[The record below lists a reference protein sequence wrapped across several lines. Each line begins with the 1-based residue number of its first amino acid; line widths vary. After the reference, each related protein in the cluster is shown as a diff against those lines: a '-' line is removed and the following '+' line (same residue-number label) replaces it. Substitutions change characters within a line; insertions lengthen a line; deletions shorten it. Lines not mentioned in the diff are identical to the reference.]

1 MSLEILKKVKSHD
14 KFEEIDALLITKHE
28 SIIYLLG
35 FRIES
40 DTTILIPSPKARDLP
55 QKSKI
60 FISALEY
67 DQAKERIESQPKFGE
82 EFELIRL
89 PQGQENY
96 IEKKIKGLNLSNLG
110 FEDTYVNVKKY
121 KTWKEKYKEIEFI
134 GASEILDNSRILKTK
149 QEIERMKKA
158 ADLGIIGFRGIYESI
173 KEGKTEKEL
182 AAIAEFEMRKAGA
195 DGTSFDT
202 IVASGSRSAYPHAK
216 TSDKRVEK
224 GDIIIVDIGAK
235 YNGYCSDMT
244 RTFIFEPDNT
254 DKENKKRELVNLVN
268 EGQKFGLEHIK
279 AGKKGSEMDSLVRK
293 YFEKKNE
300 EWGSRFIHSL
310 GHGVG
315 IDIHE
320 NPYLSPISDED
331 LREGMC
337 VTVEPGLYIPGLGGA
352 RTEDLIVIRENGFQ
366 SLTETEKFYY

>member
-1 MSLEILKKVKSHD
+1 MSVEILKKVKSHD
-14 KFEEIDALLITKHE
+14 KFDEIDALLVTKHE

-40 DTTILIPSPKARDLP
+40 DTTILIPSPIAQEVS
-55 QKSKI
+55 QKSKV
-60 FISALEY
+60 FLSALEY
-67 DQAKERIESQPKFGE
+67 DQVKERIESTPKFAE
-82 EFELIRL
+82 EFELIRH
-89 PQGQENY
+89 PQGQEHF
-96 IEKKIKGLNLSNLG
+96 IEKEIKDLNLSTLG
-110 FEDTYVNVKKY
+110 FEDAYVNVKKY
-121 KTWKEKYKEIEFI
+121 KTWKEKYNKIEFI
-134 GASEILDNSRILKTK
+134 GASEILDDSRVLKTE

-158 ADLGIIGFRGIYESI
+158 AELGIKGFEAIYESI
-173 KEGKTEKEL
+173 EEGRSEKEL

-202 IVASGSRSAYPHAK
+202 IVASGKRSAYPHAK
-216 TSDKRVEK
+216 TSDKKVEK

-244 RTFIFEPDNT
+244 RTFIFEPDNS
-254 DKENKKRELVNLVN
+254 DKENNKKELVNLVN
-268 EGQKFGLEHIK
+268 EGQKCGLEHIK
-279 AGKKGSEMDSLVRK
+279 AGKKGSEMDSIVRK
-293 YFEKKNE
+293 FFEEENQ

-320 NPYLSPISDED
+320 NPYLSPISDET